1 LKADGIGTV
10 DGYAEQVKKHKDF
23 RVIQVLERNTQC
35 PLFLVL
41 LLGVRV
47 LQRLRKLERMCAT

>member
-23 RVIQVLERNTQC
+23 RVIQALERNTQC

-41 LLGVRV
+41 PFGSESVTKV
-47 LQRLRKLERMCAT
+47 EKS